1 MSRDGDGS
9 PYLPLALA
17 VACISTGSIFV
28 RMATAPPLVVA
39 FYRIGLASLLLAP
52 FAAASARRSW
62 PALSGRT
69 RALLVASG
77 VALGVH
83 FATWIASLSF
93 TSVAASVLLVN
104 TTPLFTLGFSR
115 AFLGETVSRTVI
127 GAMGMAIAGAGLIAV
142 GDWAEG
148 TNSLKGD
155 ALALAGAVT
164 MSLYHVIGR
173 GLRAALPLQAYVLGV
188 WSTAAV
194 TLAALCLIGRTS
206 LPTLGGHGLVNR
218 SLRLLPAPT
227 VGLFLLGEPV
237 GATILAYFFFR
248 EVPSAWTLAGGAV
261 VLGALTIV
269 VVTVQ
274 GGSGGRGATPSSN
287 SEGGIH
293 SRPSERS
300 SAA

>member
-1 MSRDGDGS
+1 MTRPAGGS

-28 RMATAPPLVVA
+28 RMASAPPLAVA
-39 FYRIGLASLLLAP
+39 FYRIFLASLLLAP

-62 PALSGRT
+62 PALPGRA

-93 TSVAASVLLVN
+93 TSVAVSVLLVN
-104 TTPLFTLGFSR
+104 TTPLFTLAFSR
-115 AFLGETVSRTVI
+115 AFLGETVTPAVVR
-127 GAMGMAIAGAGLIAV
+127 AMGLALAGAGLIAA
-142 GDWAEG
+142 GDWAQG
-148 TNSLKGD
+148 TNSLTGD
-155 ALALAGAVT
+155 LLALAGAVT

-173 GLRAALPLQAYVLGV
+173 GLRAALPLEAYVLGV

-194 TLAALCLIGRTS
+194 TLAVLSAAARVSLAGHSLRTYAFLLALAVV
-206 LPTLGGHGLVNR
+206 PTLGGHGLVNR

-237 GATILAYFFFR
+237 GATILAYFFFH
-248 EVPSAWTLAGGAV
+248 EVPSPWTLAGGAV
-261 VLGALTIV
+261 VLVALTLLV
-269 VVTVQ
+269 L
-274 GGSGGRGATPSSN
+274 G
-287 SEGGIH
+287 
-293 SRPSERS
+293 ERS
-300 SAA
+300 

>member
-1 MSRDGDGS
+1 MSRAGDGS

-52 FAAASARRSW
+52 FAAAAARRSW
-62 PALSGRT
+62 PALSGRS

-115 AFLGETVSRTVI
+115 AFLGETVSSTVL
-127 GAMGMAIAGAGLIAV
+127 GAMGLAIAGAGLIAV

-173 GLRAALPLQAYVLGV
+173 GLRAALPLPAYVLGV

-194 TLAALCLIGRTS
+194 TLAALCLVARASLTGYSPRTYAF
-206 LPTLGGHGLVNR
+206 LLALAVVPTLGGHGLVNR

-248 EVPSAWTLAGGAV
+248 EIPSAWTLAGGAV
-261 VLGALTIV
+261 VLAALTMLV
-269 VVTVQ
+269 L
-274 GGSGGRGATPSSN
+274 GERGA
-287 SEGGIH
+287 
-293 SRPSERS
+293 
-300 SAA
+300 AK